1 VIKVRRAA
9 LADEAQ
15 ILNLFRQF
23 PSNQGP
29 DAWVQSASP
38 TFREV
43 VQNKEMGTVF
53 VAEEDGATMGVIT
66 LSYPVAIRCAGIYSL
81 IEEFIVD
88 DGARGKGVGGKLL
101 KAAVAEA
108 TKRNCYEIQVN
119 RPSELGYPV
128 YLEHGFEDLGKH
140 LNMRLPRPAKALS

>member
-1 VIKVRRAA
+1 MIKVRQAT
-9 LADEAQ
+9 LTDEAR
-15 ILNLFRQF
+15 ILSLFRQF

-29 DAWVQSASP
+29 DAWVQSAAP
-38 TFREV
+38 MFREV
-43 VQNKEMGTVF
+43 VQNEELGTVF
-53 VAEEDGATMGVIT
+53 VAEEDGAILGVIT

-101 KAAVAEA
+101 KAAIAEA
-108 TKRNCYEIQVN
+108 TRRNCYEIQVN

-128 YLEHGFEDLGKH
+128 YLEHGFADLGKH
-140 LNMRLPRPAKALS
+140 LNMRLPRPAKTS